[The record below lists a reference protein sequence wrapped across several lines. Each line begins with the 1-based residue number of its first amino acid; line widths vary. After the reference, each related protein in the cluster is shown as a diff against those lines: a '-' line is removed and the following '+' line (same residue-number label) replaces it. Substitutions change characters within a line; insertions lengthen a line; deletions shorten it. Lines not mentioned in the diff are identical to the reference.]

1 MRELSRTGK
10 VARLTAAA
18 GVLGVTLAG
27 TLYGQ
32 DSWFPFGPFRMYSTR
47 DSPNAPVQSTL
58 MQAITAS
65 GKRITITGV
74 ETGLRRAEVEGQLTR
89 FERDPKLLQ
98 TVADDYQRRH
108 SGTRLAAI
116 EIVRRDY
123 GLHHGAAT
131 GHYTQKLLAR
141 WSRQ

>member
-1 MRELSRTGK
+1 MRELSTPGK
-10 VARLTAAA
+10 LARLTAAV
-18 GVLGVTLAG
+18 GVLGITLAG

-47 DSPNAPVQSTL
+47 DNPNAPVKSTL

-74 ETGLRRAEVEGQLTR
+74 ETGLRRAEVEGQLGR
-89 FERDPKLLQ
+89 FEHNPKLLR

-108 SGTRLAAI
+108 PGTDLAAI
-116 EIVRRDY
+116 EIVTRNY
-123 GLHHGAAT
+123 GLHNGAAT
-131 GHYTQKLLAR
+131 GHYTQTLLAH
-141 WSRQ
+141 WSRK